1 MLDRIISFSL
11 SNKVV
16 VLLAVVGLIIWG
28 VVSLQEIA
36 IDAVPDITN
45 QQVQIVTSSQTLA
58 AEEVEQ
64 YITFPIEGMMANLPR
79 VTGVRSISR
88 YGLSVVTVEFEEDM
102 ELLAARQLVAEQISR
117 VREVIPADMG
127 TPEMMPITT
136 GLGEILQYVLVVDE
150 AHRENYSPMDLR
162 TIQDHLVKRQLMG
175 VSGIIETSSFG
186 GFVKQYEVSFH
197 PEQMAALGVTAAEL
211 ATALEAN
218 NTNGGGGYIEQGDA
232 AFYLR
237 VEGRATSL
245 DDLSK
250 VVVKTSGNTPILV
263 RDVADV
269 RFGHPLRYGAMTMD
283 GEGEVVGGITLMLK
297 GTNATAAVENVKQRI
312 AMIRKNLPEGVDIYP
327 YLDRS
332 VLVNK
337 TMKTVA
343 KNLTEGGLIVV
354 LVLLLFLGNWRAGL
368 IVASVIPLAMLFT
381 LIAMRLFGVSANL
394 MSLGAIDFGIVVDGA
409 VIIVEGILFHLH
421 HRFLNQKLSQDE
433 LEGAV
438 KTAASRVLRSSTFGV
453 LIILIVFVP
462 LFMLQGI
469 EGKMFRPMAQTVSFA
484 IAGALILSLTYVPV
498 MASLFLS
505 KHVQP
510 EHKLSHRF
518 TTGLRASYRPVLQGA
533 LKHPRKVL
541 VGTLVIFS
549 VSIFAFTRMGS
560 EFIPTLEEGDLAM
573 QLSVDPGSSLS
584 RSIAATTE
592 AETLLRA
599 NFPEINHV
607 VSKIGTAE
615 VPTDPMAIEDAD
627 VMIILKPREEWTSA
641 TTREDLIVK
650 MKDVLAPM
658 TGVSIEFTQPIQL
671 RFNELMTGA
680 KTDVA
685 VKIFGEDNEVLKD
698 LADDAA
704 VRIATVEGAAD
715 VKVDRTEGLR
725 QLKMIINR
733 DQLAAYGCAVEDVT
747 ATLEAAYGGR
757 QTGVVFE
764 NERRFDVVIR
774 MTHDD
779 RTTLNLDQL
788 FVRGTGGH
796 RIALS
801 QLTSVKVDEGPMVI
815 SREDAKRR
823 IVIGVNTRNRDV
835 ASIVAD
841 IEEKLSDLPLPP
853 GYYIAYGGQFENLNH
868 AMERLKLAVPIA
880 LGLILVV
887 LFLALGSVRDATIIF
902 MAIPLATIGG
912 IWALILRDMPFSI
925 SAGIGF
931 IALFGVAVLNGLV
944 LLNEFNRLKEGV
956 FALNEQIVEGALS
969 RLRPVL
975 MTATVASIGFLPM
988 ALSSSNGAEVQRPL
1002 ATVVIGGLITST
1014 LLTLIF
1020 IPALY
1025 FLAEKRRLLRKPLA
1039 LVIIGLCMSALPS
1052 SAQSSISLDQLEV
1065 AARANRLELTQ
1076 ARLDQQEATLRVHDV
1091 YRLGD
1096 LGVDLQY
1103 GQINY
1108 PGNDHNLE
1116 VRQDFGNP
1124 WVTGSNRRAA
1134 RAAESGANA
1143 QVQVTEKTLLR
1154 NLRGLY
1160 EQHIT
1165 ARAIEQLFLRTAE
1178 RMGQT
1183 DTVLANQATLG
1194 RISPLER
1201 QLIQTAVRR
1210 WRNLAV
1216 LASADA
1222 LRTANELRY
1231 LAGIDAE
1238 LEIQTSEVEVK
1249 RGLNADALDP
1259 LLLKP
1264 AQAREEQAR
1273 YMQEGIGKQRLPAF
1287 EVGAFN
1293 QSLEGISSFNGVVLG
1308 LRIPLAASG
1317 IQRDRAYADID
1328 VLRREAELRDESLRL
1343 EAQRAVA
1350 LQELQLY
1357 RELLDAYPNNFASE
1371 VESTIEQVNALTLS
1385 GDADAT
1391 NTFLLYQSLVE
1402 SWVEYHQL
1410 VLRNNLAVLQYQYLT
1425 QIN

>member
-1 MLDRIISFSL
+1 MLDRMISVSL
-11 SNKVV
+11 NNKVV
-16 VLLAVVGLIIWG
+16 VLLAVFGLIIWG
-28 VVSLQEIA
+28 IISLKEIA

-117 VREVIPADMG
+117 VREIIPPDLG

-136 GLGEILQYVLVVDE
+136 GLGEIFQYVLVVDE
-150 AHRENYSPMDLR
+150 AHRSKYTPMDLR

-175 VSGIIETSSFG
+175 VPGIIETSSFG
-186 GFVKQYEVSFH
+186 GFVKQYEVSFKPH
-197 PEQMAALGVTAAEL
+197 QMAAYGVTVADL
-211 ATALEAN
+211 AQALETN
-218 NTNGGGGYIEQGDA
+218 NTNGGGGYIEQGEA

-237 VEGRATSL
+237 VEGRATHL
-245 DDLSK
+245 EDLAN
-250 VVVKTSGNTPILV
+250 VVVKTEGKIPIMV

-269 RFGHPLRYGAMTMD
+269 RFGHPQRYGAMTMD
-283 GEGEVVGGITLMLK
+283 GKGEVVGGITLMLK
-297 GTNATAAVENVKQRI
+297 GTNATAAVENVKERVEL
-312 AMIRKNLPEGVDIYP
+312 IRKNLPEGVDIYP

-332 VLVNK
+332 VLVSK

-343 KNLTEGGLIVV
+343 KNLIEGGLIVI

-421 HRFLNQKLSQDE
+421 HRFLNQKLNQAE

-484 IAGALILSLTYVPV
+484 IAGALLLSLTYVPV

-505 KHVQP
+505 KHVRP
-510 EHKLSHRF
+510 EHKLSERF
-518 TTGLRASYRPVLQGA
+518 TTGLRRSYQPALQGA
-533 LKHPRKVL
+533 MKHPRKVL
-541 VGTLVIFS
+541 VGTLIIFAL
-549 VSIFAFTRMGS
+549 SIFAFTRMGS

-573 QLSVDPGSSLS
+573 QLSVDPGSSLT

-599 NFPEINHV
+599 NFPEIKHV

-627 VMIILKPREEWTSA
+627 VMIILEPREVWTSA
-641 TTREDLIVK
+641 STREELIAK
-650 MKDVLAPM
+650 MKDVLAPI

-704 VRIATVEGAAD
+704 LRIATVEGAAD

-733 DQLAAYGCAVEDVT
+733 DQLAAFGCSIEAVT
-747 ATLEAAYGGR
+747 STLEAAYGGR

-774 MTHDD
+774 MAPSD
-779 RTTLNLDQL
+779 RTALDLDQL
-788 FVRGTGGH
+788 FVSGTNGQQ
-796 RIALS
+796 IALS
-801 QLTSVKVDEGPMVI
+801 QLAAVKVDEGPMVI
-815 SREDAKRR
+815 SREGAKRR
-823 IVIGVNTRNRDV
+823 IIIGVNTRNRDV

-841 IEEKLSDLPLPP
+841 IQEKLSDLPLPP
-853 GYYIAYGGQFENLNH
+853 GYFIAYGGQFENLNH
-868 AMERLKLAVPIA
+868 AMARLKLAVPMA

-887 LFLALGSVRDATIIF
+887 LYMALGSVRDAAIIF

-944 LLNEFNRLKEGV
+944 LLNEFNRLRAEV
-956 FALNEQIVEGALS
+956 FALNERIMEGALS

-1014 LLTLIF
+1014 LLTLLF

-1025 FLAEKRRLLRKPLA
+1025 YLAEKRRTRVKPGAVLVLLL
-1039 LVIIGLCMSALPS
+1039 LGTGFQTQ
-1052 SAQSSISLDQLEV
+1052 AQSPISLQQLEV

-1076 ARLDQQEATLRVHDV
+1076 ARLDQQEAALRVRDV
-1091 YRLGD
+1091 YRLGE
-1096 LGVDLQY
+1096 LGFNLQY

-1108 PGNDHNLE
+1108 AGNDHNLE

-1124 WVTGSNRRAA
+1124 WASGSKRRAA
-1134 RAAESGANA
+1134 SAAEAGANA
-1143 QVQVTEKTLLR
+1143 QVEVAEKNLVR
-1154 NLRGLY
+1154 NLYSLY
-1160 EQHIT
+1160 EQYCA
-1165 ARAIEQLFLRTAE
+1165 ARAIEQLFIKTIDRLA
-1178 RMGQT
+1178 QA
-1183 DTVLANQATLG
+1183 DTVLRNQAQMG
-1194 RISPLER
+1194 RISALDH
-1201 QLIQTAVRR
+1201 QLIQTALRR
-1210 WRNLAV
+1210 WRNMAG

-1222 LRTANELRY
+1222 ERIVNELRY
-1231 LAGIDAE
+1231 LAG
-1238 LEIQTSEVEVK
+1238 LEAAAAIEVLEVEV
-1249 RGLNADALDP
+1249 RNEPSINTLDP
-1259 LLLKP
+1259 ILLKP
-1264 AQAREEQAR
+1264 NEARQEQAR
-1273 YMQEGIGKQRLPAF
+1273 YVVEGVGKQRLPSL
-1287 EVGAFN
+1287 ELGAFN
-1293 QSLEGISSFNGVVLG
+1293 QSLEGIPSFNGVVIG
-1308 LRIPLAASG
+1308 LRVPLIANG
-1317 IQRDRAYADID
+1317 VKRDQAYAEIEL
-1328 VLRREAELRDESLRL
+1328 LRRAAEVHDERLRL
-1343 EAQRAVA
+1343 EAQRNV
-1350 LQELQLY
+1350 LIQELQRY
-1357 RELLDAYPNNFASE
+1357 RDLLAAYPPNFVSE
-1371 VESTIEQVNALTLS
+1371 VELTIEQVNALILN
-1385 GDADAT
+1385 GEADAGS
-1391 NTFLLYQSLVE
+1391 TFLLYQSLVE
-1402 SWVEYHQL
+1402 SWAEYHQL
-1410 VLRNNLAVLQYQYLT
+1410 VLRNNLAVLHYQYLT